1 MADAAPMDD
10 DTTATSGEVDP
21 QDVADAQADNAQT
34 STTDRGRATA
44 ERLLTEGENMAS
56 GKDPAQASL
65 IAQYGL
71 NAQQARAILQR
82 ARDTLAQNAPQM
94 INLAAAQHMSNPGG
108 WGQIYAGS
116 MGAAANAQQDINKQL
131 AGYDLSMVQAGQGG
145 LDAQLKMLTNRL
157 AFYDKVAPAAMRV
170 EGLPPVPA
178 AKAPSGEAQN
188 YEQLLKDSLTAQGLQ
203 EGTPEYQ
210 QQYSHGLKAFLA
222 KQQHFTDPEQALSMF
237 TPKGGKPGAAAIS
250 GDDYL
255 SQLDPSI
262 AAQVKALAEGRM
274 QFPSGFA
281 LKTPYWQGMLSAVSQ
296 YDPTFDQANYGA
308 RSKTRN
314 AFTSGKDSDV
324 TSRMNTAIGHLGT
337 LYDQIGG
344 TASHSGFPF
353 ATTVNAAQNWMST
366 SAGNPGVP
374 LFKDT
379 AGKLAQELT
388 AVYRGS
394 GGAESDVVRSLESLD
409 PNASLETK
417 QAVLKNAVDLLKSKL
432 DAQTV
437 KYNNGMGTTDQPIP
451 MLSAHAQDVL
461 DRVSMG
467 KPSPAA
473 ARGSLP
479 ATQPKYQEGQT
490 ATGPSGKMIYHAA
503 TGWTP
508 LAPPNAPTAGASSG
522 R

>member
-21 QDVADAQADNAQT
+21 QDVADAQSDNAQT

-170 EGLPPVPA
+170 EGLPPAPA

-222 KQQHFTDPEQALSMF
+222 KQQHFTDPTAQASMI
-237 TPKGGKPGAAAIS
+237 TPDAKELAYQYFKQNNALPPGFSRNPTMTASMLNYVAQRAGQEGETEIGMMANNQANKASQAVVKDFSSPGGKAGASLNAINTS
-250 GDDYL
+250 VMHMDSLLPLVDAMGGGD
-255 SQLDPSI
+255 
-262 AAQVKALAEGRM
+262 
-274 QFPSGFA
+274 
-281 LKTPYWQGMLSAVSQ
+281 
-296 YDPTFDQANYGA
+296 
-308 RSKTRN
+308 
-314 AFTSGKDSDV
+314 
-324 TSRMNTAIGHLGT
+324 
-337 LYDQIGG
+337 
-344 TASHSGFPF
+344 
-353 ATTVNAAQNWMST
+353 
-366 SAGNPGVP
+366 
-374 LFKDT
+374 
-379 AGKLAQELT
+379 LT
-388 AVYRGS
+388 AVNKVS
-394 GGAESDVVRSLESLD
+394 
-409 PNASLETK
+409 NWFK
-417 QAVLKNAVDLLKSKL
+417 Q
-432 DAQTV
+432 QT
-437 KYNNGMGTTDQPIP
+437 
-451 MLSAHAQDVL
+451 
-461 DRVSMG
+461 
-467 KPSPAA
+467 
-473 ARGSLP
+473 
-479 ATQPKYQEGQT
+479 GQT
-490 ATGPSGKMIYHAA
+490 APNNFNAIKEFVGGEVAKAVLPSGGGELERRELTKVLDAANSPDQLKQAISQIQVALAGKTDALRTQWDAA
-503 TGWTP
+503 THGNQGDFSKFLGPTTKRVLGVQDVPAAGTTP
-508 LAPPNAPTAGASSG
+508 PAKIQAPQAALDHLKAHPELAPAFKAKYGYLPGAQ
-522 R
+522 

>member
-21 QDVADAQADNAQT
+21 QDVADAQSDNAQT
-34 STTDRGRATA
+34 STTGRGRATA

-178 AKAPSGEAQN
+178 AKQPNDPVHTILAGMGVTDFQNDPRVKPAYEAYLAHMTRNPEDAGQKPPQGYTWGSDPDTKEPILVPIKGGPKDPNAPAAAGSRESVFNDRVINAGVLGAQALTNIARLPTGASTGIFGTGVGATPGHGIFESSRDALRNTLAPQEVQDYNLMIAGLSRNLANIESAGLGVTQNFVDSLGSIQLRAGDTEVTKLEKLAEARQVIEKGLLTKLVN
-188 YEQLLKDSLTAQGLQ
+188 PRISQQQKDLMHQITEQVQTAVPYTMADVQDLKDKWSKGDNISLGQLMQQKGL
-203 EGTPEYQ
+203 
-210 QQYSHGLKAFLA
+210 A
-222 KQQHFTDPEQALSMF
+222 
-237 TPKGGKPGAAAIS
+237 PKGGNS
-250 GDDYL
+250 
-255 SQLDPSI
+255 
-262 AAQVKALAEGRM
+262 
-274 QFPSGFA
+274 
-281 LKTPYWQGMLSAVSQ
+281 
-296 YDPTFDQANYGA
+296 
-308 RSKTRN
+308 
-314 AFTSGKDSDV
+314 
-324 TSRMNTAIGHLGT
+324 
-337 LYDQIGG
+337 
-344 TASHSGFPF
+344 
-353 ATTVNAAQNWMST
+353 
-366 SAGNPGVP
+366 
-374 LFKDT
+374 
-379 AGKLAQELT
+379 
-388 AVYRGS
+388 
-394 GGAESDVVRSLESLD
+394 
-409 PNASLETK
+409 
-417 QAVLKNAVDLLKSKL
+417 
-432 DAQTV
+432 
-437 KYNNGMGTTDQPIP
+437 
-451 MLSAHAQDVL
+451 
-461 DRVSMG
+461 
-467 KPSPAA
+467 SPAA
-473 ARGSLP
+473 T
-479 ATQPKYQEGQT
+479 TQTKYQEGQT

-508 LAPPNAPTAGASSG
+508 LAPPNAPTAGAASG
-522 R
+522 G